1 MLRPM
6 SMLLSRLLVPLVV
19 VALAGCTSSQPGRV
33 ATEASVGPS
42 AEASPSETSAA
53 LPERAPS
60 EGSAA
65 LCAAVYSPS
74 AVAERSFA
82 FDGTVVGIAD
92 GTTNKPGMGDL
103 ETVAVTFEV
112 TEWFRG
118 GSGPTV
124 TVDMG
129 RFGAAAVGDRLLVSG
144 EPRWGGA
151 PLEDAIA
158 WGGGECGD
166 FTRDYTESVA
176 AEWRAAAS

>member
-1 MLRPM
+1 
-6 SMLLSRLLVPLVV
+6 VPD
-19 VALAGCTSSQPGRV
+19 
-33 ATEASVGPS
+33 GP
-42 AEASPSETSAA
+42 PDG
-53 LPERAPS
+53 
-60 EGSAA
+60 GSAA
-65 LCAAVYSPS
+65 SCVAAYSSS

-82 FDGTVVGIAD
+82 FDGTIVGIAD

-103 ETVAVTFEV
+103 DTVAVTFDV

-158 WGGGECGD
+158 WGGECGG
-166 FTRDYTESVA
+166 FTRQYTEEVA
-176 AEWRAAAS
+176 VEWRAATS